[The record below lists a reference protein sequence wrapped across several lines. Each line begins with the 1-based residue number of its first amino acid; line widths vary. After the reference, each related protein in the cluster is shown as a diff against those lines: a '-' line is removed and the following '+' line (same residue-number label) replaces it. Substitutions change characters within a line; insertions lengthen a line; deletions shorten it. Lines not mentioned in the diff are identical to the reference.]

1 MFVYYALSGL
11 NFIFLI
17 IIMMRLP
24 CKTIGV
30 IVPHINHSFFSDAIA
45 GIEEVCFEHGHS
57 LIICQSNE
65 SQQQENL
72 AIETHIRQNIDC
84 IFIYVSA
91 ETNSATHLEGIRNHD
106 IELIQFDR
114 YIDSFECNKV
124 VNDNKQ
130 ASFDAVELLLR
141 TYSLL
146 GGPDHVTILKEGK
159 QGYLEAIEKAG
170 IDLPTGFTIINALD
184 KYPAT
189 KMSSQL
195 LNTEEPPDAFL
206 TVSDHQ
212 SLGVLQAA
220 KNMSVKVPEELGII
234 GFANESF
241 TELIAPSLSS
251 INQHGKEL
259 GRSTANLYFKGL
271 GNKAD
276 GGIIN
281 EPVVVKCDLIV
292 RESSSRKQVKE

>member
-1 MFVYYALSGL
+1 
-11 NFIFLI
+11 
-17 IIMMRLP
+17 MRLP

-30 IVPHINHSFFSDAIA
+30 IVPHINQSFFSDVIA

-72 AIETHIRQNIDC
+72 AIETLIRQNVDC
-84 IFIYVSA
+84 IFISVSA
-91 ETNSATHLEGIRNHD
+91 ETNSATHLEGIIDHD
-106 IELIQFDR
+106 IQLIQFDR

-130 ASFDAVELLLR
+130 ASFDAVELLLKQGYQR
-141 TYSLL
+141 IAFL
-146 GGPDHVTILKEGK
+146 GGPDHVTIFNERK

-170 IDLPTGFTIINALD
+170 IDLPARFIIINALD
-184 KYPAT
+184 KDTAT

-220 KNMSVKVPEELGII
+220 KTLSVKVPEELGII

-241 TELIAPSLSS
+241 TELITPSLSS